1 MTRALRVGKNTQE
14 SIQWWGEESLAES
27 TISGQDW
34 WEKRCPEKQLRR
46 SSQGRKRKG
55 GKLESKWWRSRAEDV
70 SISRDWLAASWKVTL
85 APYKQPPYLIASQ
98 HPPIRYHKQSRL

>member
-1 MTRALRVGKNTQE
+1 MVGGKVSGRIYHLRAGLVGE
-14 SIQWWGEESLAES
+14 AMP
-27 TISGQDW
+27 
-34 WEKRCPEKQLRR
+34 RKQLRR
-46 SSQGRKRKG
+46 SSRGRKRKG

-98 HPPIRYHKQSRL
+98 HPPIRYHKQSRI